1 MPSPQT
7 VLLSCAIAVTVVL
20 TAGVSL
26 LGAGA
31 PARVGSAQRLQFT
44 LQNAPLAG
52 ESVVAP
58 AQASGAAP
66 VLLPAALPTP
76 TPVPLPA
83 PTAPAPTLVATL
95 APAPTPTPTPRAVV
109 VLDEEFAGNAL
120 GWPDNPR
127 SSAWFTPDG
136 YQLEPRDPGRF
147 AAVSPATATVVT
159 DVQVTAT
166 FRKLA
171 GRPPGGGYGLVVR
184 DQGPGSH
191 DGVSTA
197 GRYYVLEVGDQG
209 EVGIWRRE
217 TDHWVDLVPWT
228 PSGAVRPG
236 TAPNEVVARA
246 QGARLTLIVNGIQAV
261 QVEDAALASG
271 AVGVFVGGDGNAAL
285 LTRFLVQQLP

>member
-95 APAPTPTPTPRAVV
+95 APAPTPQAVV
-109 VLDEEFAGNAL
+109 VLDEGFAGNAL
-120 GWPDNPR
+120 
-127 SSAWFTPDG
+127 
-136 YQLEPRDPGRF
+136 
-147 AAVSPATATVVT
+147 
-159 DVQVTAT
+159 
-166 FRKLA
+166 
-171 GRPPGGGYGLVVR
+171 
-184 DQGPGSH
+184 
-191 DGVSTA
+191 
-197 GRYYVLEVGDQG
+197 
-209 EVGIWRRE
+209 
-217 TDHWVDLVPWT
+217 
-228 PSGAVRPG
+228 
-236 TAPNEVVARA
+236 
-246 QGARLTLIVNGIQAV
+246 
-261 QVEDAALASG
+261 
-271 AVGVFVGGDGNAAL
+271 
-285 LTRFLVQQLP
+285 